1 MDERDRRAIVWRE
14 IESKAFHPL
23 GTAKIEKWLQIYKRS
38 LSKLWEVEPLPEGN
52 PNAPFNLP
60 VLPLQ
65 CFFSNDDGRGL
76 KFTITISSSK
86 NIFWHLEVDPAYYSK
101 ANGLSQSKNYPS
113 EHIKQDLEGDIETVL
128 DGMLFHPRC
137 HMHGNKLNIR
147 PLVAPALDSR
157 EIRLGG
163 GTENLFIFLAH
174 VRYQFCIV
182 SQGERDREKSR
193 LVKLFTDAITNK
205 NKNIPP
211 AQLFPFRGLITSSK
225 FNP

>member
-23 GTAKIEKWLQIYKRS
+23 GTAEIEKWLQIYKRS
-38 LSKLWEVEPLPEGN
+38 LSKLWGVEPLIAGN

-65 CFFSNDDGRGL
+65 CSFSNGDGRGL

-86 NIFWHLEVDPAYYSK
+86 KIFWHLEVDPVYYSK
-101 ANGLSQSKNYPS
+101 ANGLNQSKKYPG
-113 EHIKQDLEGDIETVL
+113 EHYKQDLEGDVATVL

-137 HMHGNKLNIR
+137 HMHGDKLNIR
-147 PLVAPALDSR
+147 PLGAPALDLH

-163 GTENLFIFLAH
+163 GIENLFILLAN
-174 VRYQFCIV
+174 VRYQFCLV
-182 SQGERDREKSR
+182 SQEERDREKSR

-205 NKNIPP
+205 NNKNITPS
-211 AQLFPFRGLITSSK
+211 QLFP
-225 FNP
+225 N